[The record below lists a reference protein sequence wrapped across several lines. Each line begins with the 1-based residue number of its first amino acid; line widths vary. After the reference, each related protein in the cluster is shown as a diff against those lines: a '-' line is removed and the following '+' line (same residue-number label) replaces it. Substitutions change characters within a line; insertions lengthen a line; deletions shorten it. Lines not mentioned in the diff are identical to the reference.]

1 MRLVDADKLEVYSA
15 TVPEDCNIESYME
28 GAGDV
33 LEIIDKMPT
42 IEAIPVEWVKKWIFE
57 HPYFYVT
64 GSTLLGDWQKEQR
77 KEE

>member
-42 IEAIPVEWVKKWIFE
+42 IEAIPVEWVEEWIYKHMTYGVPE
-57 HPYFYVT
+57 RM
-64 GSTLLGDWQKEQR
+64 LKEWLER
-77 KEE
+77 KEK